1 MADPT
6 QFKTAKINNRTPA
19 TTESFHFR
27 YVVTKDD
34 GTKIEGNTASVDIS
48 TIGNGVAPAAVTG
61 LTYTPKAGDMIFKWN
76 ANTEGD
82 LDGYEITISDGT
94 DITTNFK
101 TFKLNATTYT
111 LARSEI
117 ISIFGIALQTIRF
130 SIKAV
135 DTGGNK
141 SAAATVVVQL
151 VDDTDGTGSLKTT
164 STPVLTAGIE
174 SLSVTWDGKAVGNVA
189 YSVNIDRVEATV
201 TPGNK
206 TIIFTGASTQ
216 TLSGLTGGITY
227 TVYLK
232 AYDKFGRVSAQS
244 TPASIEVRA
253 VPAAEPETPKVVNAA
268 ALTAT
273 GVFAGINLTWNGTFA
288 DSSTKLTGFDALD
301 VYAAT
306 AADAATF
313 TFVGSFNST
322 GTQTIFIPVNGTTIA
337 YGVTSYFKV
346 KTRVV
351 AGSTPATT
359 YPASA
364 FGTVLTAT
372 GTPQRASE
380 TDLGPGAVT
389 IAKLKGN
396 VLVFDNIKAGTLSAA
411 SFFRVGAMNQP
422 DGFSSSGARIEMSSS
437 TANIISVVNP
447 LNDQTVSFPDR
458 PIQPGLSVY
467 LSGQSPTFQADLS
480 GNVKIDLSQSASST
494 FTAGSTGANKFVVM
508 GKTEIDAVNTS
519 GIYVGN
525 DFSSAPFRVAFN
537 GNLKATQADITGEV
551 KATSG
556 KIGGWNIVG
565 DQIRSMPSGTDSI
578 TTGTVTKYPMV
589 IDAAT
594 QTIQFN
600 QGQAGSFVLDVDSV
614 TVPNT
619 ATGSYSGTGVEVVD
633 GEVVDDQHAAY
644 SYFYESG
651 SSTSTTAET
660 ISIKRYNTA
669 GNIQPKIT
677 LSTGANGFLQLY
689 NRSNPTGNVLET
701 SYILL
706 KDGGVVISTQK
717 GFQIKGMSTAA
728 HHGYTNSLY
737 GLTGVS
743 GEAGAMLV
751 AKSDG
756 TVSRGRA
763 IFKTTG
769 KEVNITSTSIS
780 NVWRGV
786 GLEGDLLFS
795 TNN

>member
-6 QFKTAKINNRTPA
+6 QFKSAKINGRTPA

-34 GTKIEGNTASVDIS
+34 GTKIEGNTASIDI
-48 TIGNGVAPAAVTG
+48 TTAGNNVAPSTVTG

-94 DITTNFK
+94 DVTTNFK

-117 ISIFGIALQTIRF
+117 IAIFGVALQTVRF
-130 SIKAV
+130 SVKAV

-141 SAAATVVVQL
+141 SSAATVVVEL
-151 VDDTDGTGSLKTT
+151 LDDSDGTGTLKTT

-174 SLSVTWDGKAVGNVA
+174 SLSITWDGKAVGNVA
-189 YSVNIDRVEATV
+189 YSINIDKVEATV

-206 TIIFTGASTQ
+206 TVIFTGASTQ
-216 TLSGLTGGITY
+216 TISGLTGGITY

-244 TPASIEVRA
+244 SPASIEVRA
-253 VPAAEPETPKVVNAA
+253 VPAAEPETPKVVNAT

-273 GVFAGINLTWNGTFA
+273 GVFAGINLTWTGLFS
-288 DSSTKLTGFDALD
+288 DGSSKLTGFDALD
-301 VYAAT
+301 VYAAAT
-306 AADAATF
+306 IDAPTY
-313 TFVGSFNST
+313 TYVGSFNST

-364 FGTVLTAT
+364 FGTTLTAT

-380 TDLGPGAVT
+380 TDLGAGAVT

-411 SFFRVGAMNQP
+411 SFFRVGSVSG

-437 TANIISVVNP
+437 TTNITSVVNP
-447 LNDQTVSFPDR
+447 LNDQVVTFTDK

-480 GNVKIDLSQSASST
+480 GNVKIDLSQSANSE
-494 FTAGSTGANKFVVM
+494 FIAGSGSNKFVVQ
-508 GKTEIDAVNTS
+508 GFGGTSSVATS
-519 GIYVGN
+519 GIYVGS
-525 DFSSAPFRVAFN
+525 DFASSKFSVAFN
-537 GNLKATQADITGEV
+537 GKLKATEADIAGKIT
-551 KATSG
+551 ASSG
-556 KIGGWNIVG
+556 KIAGWHVIG
-565 DQIRSMPSGTDSI
+565 DQIRSLEEGTASKTVGTD
-578 TTGTVTKYPMV
+578 TKYPMV
-589 IDAAT
+589 IDAYT

-600 QGQAGSFVLDVDSV
+600 QGATGSFVIDSDSV
-614 TVPNT
+614 TVSNT
-619 ATGSYSGTGVEVVD
+619 ATGSYSGTGETYD
-633 GEVVDDQHAAY
+633 AGELLDDAHAAY
-644 SYFYESG
+644 SYFTESG
-651 SSTSTTAET
+651 SASAATADT
-660 ISIKRYNTA
+660 ISIRRSNTG

-677 LSTGANGFLQLY
+677 LSTAANGFLQIS
-689 NRSNPTGNVLET
+689 NTSNPTGNVLEK

-717 GFQIKGMSTAA
+717 GFQIKGMSSAA
-728 HHGYTNSLY
+728 HHGYTNAATSS
-737 GLTGVS
+737 TAVS

-756 TVSRGRA
+756 TVARGRA

-769 KEVNITSTSIS
+769 KETNITSTSTS
-780 NVWRGV
+780 NVWRNV

>member
-6 QFKTAKINNRTPA
+6 QFKSAKISGRTPA

-34 GTKIEGNTASVDIS
+34 GTKIEGNTASIDIT

-76 ANTEGD
+76 PNTEGD

-94 DITTNFK
+94 EVTTNFK

-117 ISIFGIALQTIRF
+117 IAIFGIALQTIKF
-130 SIKAV
+130 SVKAV

-141 SAAATVVVQL
+141 SPATFVVVQL

-174 SLSVTWDGKAVGNVA
+174 SLSVTWDGKAVGGVA
-189 YSVNIDRVEATV
+189 YSINIDKVEATV

-216 TLSGLTGGITY
+216 TISGLTGGITY
-227 TVYLK
+227 TVYLR
-232 AYDKFGRVSAQS
+232 AFDKFGRISAQS

-253 VPAAEPETPKVVNAA
+253 VPAAEPETPKVVNAT
-268 ALTAT
+268 ALSAT

-288 DSSTKLTGFDALD
+288 DSSSKLTGFDALD

-306 AADAATF
+306 TIDAVTF
-313 TFVGSFNST
+313 AYVGSFNST

-364 FGTVLTAT
+364 FGTTLTAT

-380 TDLGPGAVT
+380 TDLGPNAVT
-389 IAKLKGN
+389 IAKLKGD

-411 SFFRVGAMNQP
+411 SFFRVGVMNQA

-437 TANIISVVNP
+437 TSNITSVVNP
-447 LNDQTVSFPDR
+447 LNGQTVSFPTM
-458 PIQPGLSVY
+458 PIQSGLSVY

-480 GNVKIDLSQSASST
+480 GNVKIDLSQSANST

-508 GKTEIDAVNTS
+508 GKTEVDSVSTS
-519 GIYVGN
+519 GIYVGS

-537 GNLKATQADITGEV
+537 GALKATQANITGEV
-551 KATSG
+551 TATSG
-556 KIGGWNIVG
+556 KIAGWHIVG
-565 DQIRSMPSGTDSI
+565 DQIRSMPSGTNSI
-578 TTGTVTKYPMV
+578 TNGSVTKYPML
-589 IDAAT
+589 IDANT

-600 QGQAGSFVLDVDSV
+600 QGAAGSFVLDVDSV
-614 TVPNT
+614 SVPNT
-619 ATGSYSGTGVEVVD
+619 ATGTYTSTGSFED
-633 GEVVDDQHAAY
+633 AGEILDDVHAAY

-651 SSTSTTAET
+651 SSTSATAET
-660 ISIKRYNTA
+660 ISIKRYDTS
-669 GNIQPKIT
+669 GTIQPKIT
-677 LSTGANGFLQLY
+677 LSTGANGFLQMF
-689 NRSNPTGNVLET
+689 NTSNVSGTPKS

-706 KDGGVVISTQK
+706 KDGGVVISSVS
-717 GFQIKGMSTAA
+717 GLQIKGMSSAA
-728 HHGYTNSLY
+728 HHGYTNSYY
-737 GLTGVS
+737 GLTGVA
-743 GEAGAMLV
+743 GESGAMLV

-769 KEVNITSTSIS
+769 KEVNITSTSTS